1 MLTYFDFHLN
11 TLFITLCPK
20 CDISIKNSEK
30 KDFLI
35 LSSPFHIHSILKLAP
50 VLSQKSEKM
59 RLVCTCCSSTAKT
72 STVTPIFYFMIL
84 IRTVLPFDE
93 KKIVQIELSRVE

>member
-1 MLTYFDFHLN
+1 M
-11 TLFITLCPK
+11 
-20 CDISIKNSEK
+20 
-30 KDFLI
+30 

-59 RLVCTCCSSTAKT
+59 HLVRTFYSSAAKT

-93 KKIVQIELSRVE
+93 KKLEQIYVQFFGNFTKLYGLSYHGSNSACPIQFYFKA